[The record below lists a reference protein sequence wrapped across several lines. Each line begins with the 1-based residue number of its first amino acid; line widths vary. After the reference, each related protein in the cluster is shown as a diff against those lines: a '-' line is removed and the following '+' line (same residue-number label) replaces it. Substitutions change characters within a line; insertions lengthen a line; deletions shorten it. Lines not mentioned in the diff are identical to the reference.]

1 MFRSVVIFL
10 FSMGLTCPQAESGV
24 LSGVSKAARIAK
36 EVSKTASKA
45 AASQKKNPSVD
56 VGLPSV
62 GTTGLTTLLSENGFY
77 ILNPAI
83 QTSRAARD
91 VLREKEK
98 KCQKKIKLNSSLKVY
113 EKADVTSVQRLIFNE
128 GEIVC
133 IRSQSEDWVWAKT
146 GFGWI
151 KLK

>member
-1 MFRSVVIFL
+1 MFRSVAIFL
-10 FSMGLTCPQAESGV
+10 FSVGLTCPQADSGV

-36 EVSKTASKA
+36 EVSKTASKSA
-45 AASQKKNPSVD
+45 PSQKKNPSVD

-98 KCQKKIKLNSSLKVY
+98 NVKKNQ
-113 EKADVTSVQRLIFNE
+113 T
-128 GEIVC
+128 
-133 IRSQSEDWVWAKT
+133 
-146 GFGWI
+146 
-151 KLK
+151 